1 MARTTFR
8 AAACTVILSAWSL
21 NSALAQTSGTAL
33 NSSQVAPAPPS
44 AAASVNGSGGSNE
57 AAGRASLDRVG
68 DEQTAPQG
76 SATAANPS
84 VEAAGYHAGV
94 IVHHPGPIP
103 APQYLPPYAPGI
115 IPCQYPN
122 LNAPLYPCPL
132 PNIPYQTGGALITNQ
147 ALDPHE
153 MLYPHTYRSVYPPYY
168 YEVHGGWKLFPWG
181 VTQSEHWRLRGTVV
195 TVKYSPSIGLFSGY
209 VPPALNTL
217 NVVRPHHWDHWDCNQ

>member
-21 NSALAQTSGTAL
+21 NSAFAQTSGNSRQTEAL
-33 NSSQVAPAPPS
+33 CRP
-44 AAASVNGSGGSNE
+44 AASSARGRCPRGDTEGRRITSPSN
-57 AAGRASLDRVG
+57 
-68 DEQTAPQG
+68 Q
-76 SATAANPS
+76 
-84 VEAAGYHAGV
+84 AGYHAGV

-103 APQYLPPYAPGI
+103 APRYLPPYAPGI
-115 IPCQYPN
+115 VPCQYPY
-122 LNAPLYPCPL
+122 LNPSLYPCPL

-153 MLYPHTYRSVYPPYY
+153 MLYPHTYRSIYPPYY

-181 VTQSEHWRLRGTVV
+181 VWQSEHWRLRGTVV
-195 TVKYSPSIGLFSGY
+195 TVKYSPSIGLFSGF

-217 NVVRPHHWDHWDCNQ
+217 ERRAPARLGFSRAAMSRSEAGGTTRPPGPRCLD

>member
-21 NSALAQTSGTAL
+21 NSAFAQTSGTTL
-33 NSSQVAPAPPS
+33 NSSQAAPAPPP
-44 AAASVNGSGGSNE
+44 AAAPVSQSGTSNE
-57 AAGRASLDRVG
+57 AAGRASFGRVG
-68 DEQTAPQG
+68 DEQPAPQ
-76 SATAANPS
+76 SAATSGNPS
-84 VEAAGYHAGV
+84 VEQAGYHAGV
-94 IVHHPGPIP
+94 IVHHPGPVP
-103 APQYLPPYAPGI
+103 APRYLPPYAPGI
-115 IPCQYPN
+115 IPSQYPN

-147 ALDPHE
+147 ALNPHE

-181 VTQSEHWRLRGTVV
+181 VCQSEHWRLRGTVV
-195 TVKYSPSIGLFSGY
+195 TVKYSSSIGLFSGY

-217 NVVRPHHWDHWDCNQ
+217 NVVRPHHWDHSDCND